1 MIHITEKKLAAAI
14 QIALVGECENADRTE
29 AKLLHDIKALS
40 IANVSNRRK
49 LLIADMVKM
58 IEGYTDEEINIVCD
72 QRNEM
77 YGSNL

>member
-1 MIHITEKKLAAAI
+1 MEGLKIFDKN
-14 QIALVGECENADRTE
+14 G
-29 AKLLHDIKALS
+29 KALN
-40 IANVSNRRK
+40 IADVSNRRK